1 MPKRIPLSGFTL
13 LELMIAVTLGALILY
28 AAMAGFRVASQT
40 VTVANR
46 LSLENSILRAGFQ
59 AALYEVDTWTSYDDP
74 NSTLPGDQALRR
86 AQMPFSELPRLTTTQ
101 AAQTGGGGEIQ
112 GQYMYP
118 SPETDTGWDPD
129 YFWPPNDSRT
139 WWRANP
145 VEWHASAG
153 RSGNFA
159 KFANTSGAPH
169 TWLFSQMKM
178 LQTNL
183 GFYAFC
189 DYLPPSMPYAY
200 INNGD
205 LDPLFVTAGAF
216 RNGDGGTWFAQG
228 RYRCTKDTSYL
239 LVPLKPSGGG
249 AELTVG
255 NIRRHYGTGV
265 GANENGIKD
274 FMKKALSR
282 QPLMLSQ
289 PSHWP
294 KMNVE
299 VARFLS
305 HNRFVTLSTIQWTN
319 ALTGELMSLSF
330 TSLGTTLRGARNMRK
345 PGQPGTANGWARWYA
360 PGDDRNDT
368 TIDAPA
374 KLQ

>member
-1 MPKRIPLSGFTL
+1 MQNTRMTNGFTL
-13 LELMIAVTLGALILY
+13 LELMISVTLGALIVY
-28 AAMAGFRVASQT
+28 TAMAGFRVAGQT
-40 VTVANR
+40 ITVANR
-46 LSLENSILRAGFQ
+46 LSLENSIMRAGFQ
-59 AALYEVDTWTSYDDP
+59 AALHEVDTWTSYDDP
-74 NSTLPGDQALRR
+74 DSTQPGDQALRG
-86 AQMPFSELPRLTTTQ
+86 AQMPFSELPPLTSTQ
-101 AAQTGGGGEIQ
+101 AAANGGGEVQ
-112 GQYMYP
+112 GEYLYP
-118 SPETDTGWDPD
+118 SPETDTGWDPV

-153 RSGNFA
+153 RSGNFS
-159 KFANTSGAPH
+159 KFANTMGAPH

-216 RNGDGGTWFAQG
+216 RNGDGGTWYAQG

-255 NIRRHYGTGV
+255 NFRRNYTTGV

-274 FMKKALSR
+274 FMRKALSR
-282 QPLMLSQ
+282 QPLMTTQ

-294 KMNVE
+294 AMNVE

-305 HNRFVTLSTIQWTN
+305 HNRFVTLSNIQWTN
-319 ALTGELMSLSF
+319 SLTGELMSLSF
-330 TSLGTTLRGARNMRK
+330 TTLGTTLRGARNMRK
-345 PGQPGTANGWARWYA
+345 PGRPGTANGWARWYA

-368 TIDAPA
+368 TIDSPV